1 MVFAKNRQVQ
11 EMLNC
16 KRQYVRNKASG
27 IDSLNRSNNEYMLYI
42 YILVLYAYKVG
53 EWKDSL
59 DYLRYR
65 I

>member
-1 MVFAKNRQVQ
+1 
-11 EMLNC
+11 MLNY